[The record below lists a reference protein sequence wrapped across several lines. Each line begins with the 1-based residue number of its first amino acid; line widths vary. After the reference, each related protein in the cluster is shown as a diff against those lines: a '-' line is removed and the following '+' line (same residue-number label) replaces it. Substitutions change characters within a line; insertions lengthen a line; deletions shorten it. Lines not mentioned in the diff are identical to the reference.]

1 MKLMKHLWNNLEFW
15 LLNKLILYNLKI
27 ALKLKI
33 PTRLCCKRKVFV
45 VPVALAIVAFAAALS
60 AALSLQQNLIFSTP
74 ETDAKIIAKPA

>member
-45 VPVALAIVAFAAALS
+45 VPVPLAIVALS
-60 AALSLQQNLIFSTP
+60 AALSLRQNLIFSTP